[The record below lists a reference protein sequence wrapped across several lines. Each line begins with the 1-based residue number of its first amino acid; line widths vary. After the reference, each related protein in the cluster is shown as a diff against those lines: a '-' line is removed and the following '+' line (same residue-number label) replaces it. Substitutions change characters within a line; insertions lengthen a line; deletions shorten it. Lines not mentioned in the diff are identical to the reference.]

1 MVVTLAVKARV
12 CSRVIINMSV
22 EALSIGG
29 WDGVVTLNALDAD
42 VIV

>member
-12 CSRVIINMSV
+12 CSRVMSV